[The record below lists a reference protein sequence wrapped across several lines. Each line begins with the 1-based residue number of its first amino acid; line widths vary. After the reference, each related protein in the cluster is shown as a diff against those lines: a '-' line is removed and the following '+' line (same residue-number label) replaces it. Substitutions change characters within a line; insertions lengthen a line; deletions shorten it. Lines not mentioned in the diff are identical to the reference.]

1 MYNKRM
7 CIKAVEV
14 HWVIEFQHSN
24 WMNPY
29 IMLSSRL
36 RRAAKDEPEKDFLKL
51 MKNSGF
57 GKTME
62 NIRHHKRAK
71 KTCFF

>member
-1 MYNKRM
+1 M

-29 IMLSSRL
+29 TMLSARL
-36 RRAAKDEPEKDFLKL
+36 RTAAKNESEKDLLKL
-51 MKNSGF
+51 IKNSGF

-71 KTCFF
+71 NDCFF